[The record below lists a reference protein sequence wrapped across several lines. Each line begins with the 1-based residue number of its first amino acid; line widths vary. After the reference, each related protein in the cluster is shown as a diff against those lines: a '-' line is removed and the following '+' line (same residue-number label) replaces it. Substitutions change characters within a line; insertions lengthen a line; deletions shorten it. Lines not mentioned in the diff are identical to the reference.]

1 MGLGLIASTIKD
13 YTMNTLNV
21 AREEDLKQQQ
31 KEIDRIK
38 REIKR
43 NQWKR
48 GLKRDR

>member
-1 MGLGLIASTIKD
+1 MGIASTIKK
-13 YTMNTLNV
+13 YTLNTLSI

-43 NQWKR
+43 NQWKG
-48 GLKRDR
+48 GLKRG